1 MCEREIAPHSAEW
14 DAQHHVPMEALRT
27 LGSLGLLGVIIPEEY
42 GGAGLDYTAL
52 TLLVEEL
59 ARYDAGLSVAVA
71 VHAGL
76 CAAPLL
82 RFGSEEQKAKY
93 LPRLATGELLG
104 AYALTEPDAG
114 SDTAAIRARA
124 TPSGDGWRID
134 GTKTWITNG
143 GFADFFIVFART
155 GAAGPKGV
163 SAFLVERRDGLS
175 SSKEIPKMGLHTSS
189 TAELVLDGL
198 EVPGEDLIGVVDEG
212 LKIALATLDG
222 GRITIAAQAC
232 GIGRAAVD
240 LSVRYATERQAFGG
254 PIARF
259 QGVQFPIADVAARL
273 EGARLLTLR
282 AAALRSD
289 GQAARAGGCAG
300 QAGREPRR
308 RRRRRR
314 GRPDARRLRLLGRVP
329 GRAPLPR
336 REDHRDLRGH
346 EPDPAPRDRAAP
358 ARPRR
363 PRLTPA
369 TTTRAAAP
377 ACRRPPAPRSAGAAA
392 STPGPGA

>member
-1 MCEREIAPHSAEW
+1 MDFNLTDEHRLIQDTVRAFVDERVLPVAVQNDIDHKLDLELIEGMAE
-14 DAQHHVPMEALRT
+14 
-27 LGSLGLLGVIIPEEY
+27 LGILGIVVPEEY
-42 GGAGLDYTAL
+42 GGAGLDYLAL

-59 ARYDAGLSVAVA
+59 ARFDAGLSVAVA

-82 RFGSEEQKAKY
+82 RFGSDDQKERY

-114 SDTAAIRARA
+114 SDTASIRARA
-124 TPSGDGWRID
+124 TAVGDGFRLD

-155 GAAGPKGV
+155 GGPGPKGV

-175 SSKEIPKMGLHTSS
+175 SSKEIPKLGLHTSS
-189 TAELVLDGL
+189 TAELVLEGL
-198 EVPGEDLIGVVDEG
+198 EVPGEDLLGVPDEG
-212 LKIALATLDG
+212 LKVALATLDG

-232 GIGRAAVD
+232 GIAQAAVD
-240 LSVRYATERQAFGG
+240 LAVRYATERSAFGG

-273 EGARLLTLR
+273 EGARLLTMR

-289 GQAARAGGCAG
+289 GAPHGLEGAQAKLVASRVAVDAADVAVQTLGGYGYSAEFPAERLYRDAKITEIYEGTSQIQRLVIARH
-300 QAGREPRR
+300 
-308 RRRRRR
+308 
-314 GRPDARRLRLLGRVP
+314 LM
-329 GRAPLPR
+329 
-336 REDHRDLRGH
+336 
-346 EPDPAPRDRAAP
+346 
-358 ARPRR
+358 
-363 PRLTPA
+363 
-369 TTTRAAAP
+369 
-377 ACRRPPAPRSAGAAA
+377 GAAA
-392 STPGPGA
+392 RG